1 MDVLFFPVRND
12 CEILISV
19 TRDFFLFQTLK
30 KEIIAVVFV
39 FSCIKLNLCTKYTY
53 SVFFLLSDL
62 NKHNTYTQTKEK
74 KKTIDSIKAPPP
86 SPPPRI
92 KMWTYSLSMCWNWM
106 FFFNVYFIHLE
117 SVYPKIL
124 LCTISSSIFF
134 FLRLNDWLA

>member
-74 KKTIDSIKAPPP
+74 KKTIDSIKAPPSHHHHHGSKCEP
-86 SPPPRI
+86 TPFQCVETECFFLMYISFTWNQSIPKSFYVLFHPP
-92 KMWTYSLSMCWNWM
+92 
-106 FFFNVYFIHLE
+106 
-117 SVYPKIL
+117 
-124 LCTISSSIFF
+124 SSSFYV
-134 FLRLNDWLA
+134 